1 MNCNPLLPEVWENS
15 YPYYVYLRGYALVYW
30 VEALLCWVVS
40 RYADVDFVLR
50 NPQIFSSASWES
62 AIQKKNSKSR
72 LRPCQRQTN
81 AKCWERMLFIS
92 TSWQRSF
99 WYTIVISSGVL
110 LKEINDEL
118 HGPIR
123 P

>member
-62 AIQKKNSKSR
+62 AIKKRTQRADCVPAKGR
-72 LRPCQRQTN
+72 LTQSAGRECCSFLQAGSVAFGT
-81 AKCWERMLFIS
+81 
-92 TSWQRSF
+92 RSS
-99 WYTIVISSGVL
+99 YLVVYC
-110 LKEINDEL
+110 
-118 HGPIR
+118 
-123 P
+123 